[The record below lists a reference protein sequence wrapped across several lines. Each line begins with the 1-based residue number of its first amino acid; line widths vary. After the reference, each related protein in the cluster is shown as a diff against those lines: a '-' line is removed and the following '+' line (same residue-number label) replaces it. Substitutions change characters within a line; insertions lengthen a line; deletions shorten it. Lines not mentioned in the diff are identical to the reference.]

1 MQAQMLTLHRHT
13 PTLTVADPRGLAV
26 RSVGYCRSAIAGPLE
41 GRVNRTAYDGA
52 GRAVA
57 QWDPRLLAGVSVP
70 ANLATVYSL
79 SGKALST
86 TSVDAGWRA
95 SLLGEADQPVQGWD
109 GRGSQRRS
117 EYDDQ
122 LRPLAV
128 FEQALGD
135 RPLCTERLGYGGSDP
150 ACAER
155 NQCGQLIRHD
165 DSAGT
170 QWFAAFGLMGGLL
183 EQMRQFLSELDAP
196 DWPELV
202 ADRGKLLEPG
212 VGATTRSR
220 FNPVGEVI
228 EQIDAKTN
236 RQFFSQTVGGQLREV
251 RLQLPTDPAP
261 KTLVSAI
268 RYNAHGQIERET
280 AGNGVLTMLEYTAE
294 DGRLSRLQAKRG
306 NDDLQNL
313 HYEYDP
319 VGNVLSIEDAAL
331 PIRYFANQRIEPI
344 NRYRYDSLYQLI
356 EATGWEAGAAH
367 QGPSSSTS
375 ADPAAVGNYR
385 QTYRYDAGNNLLELT
400 HVGPQN
406 PGHRLAAAAHSNRC
420 LPVRNGVEPGE
431 EDFRN
436 GFDANGNLLN
446 LQPGQ
451 ALSWDLRN
459 QLCEVRPVE
468 RDSGPDDRERYLYGA
483 DGMRVRKVRSTHT
496 KAQTVIA
503 EVRYLPGLE
512 LRTHSGT
519 GEVLQVISVQAG
531 RGSVRVLHWEAQR
544 PAQIANDQ
552 QRYSLSDHLGSST
565 LELDHDAKIISQ
577 ERYYPFGGTAW
588 ADGEAVQVS
597 YKVVRYSG
605 KERDATGLYY
615 YGFRYYASSLQRWL
629 NPDPAGQVD
638 GLNIYRM
645 VRNNPVS
652 LKDSDGRQSD
662 FKNLFKPEQG
672 DLIFGMY
679 KIVER
684 RYLSSYARFIRR
696 GDVLGMYFTRKDTEG
711 LVGDL
716 AKMRSGYVSFEYLA
730 HLATEEGSGDLDE
743 LAHSLDDEG
752 WGNIVSKVEK
762 GHEYWSIKHDQI
774 KRQISNVGESYYE
787 TIRSSQDSLM
797 SSKVHRQFSQAF
809 AAELSGGKYSVSE
822 TFKKYHE
829 GDDKVF
835 LFKFVSR
842 ASKAGLSTILNSEG
856 TAVVHFMLDGL
867 DMGQVVNKTTPSLTS
882 SELRYLYRNR
892 GKLADK
898 VLFYQNGKLVDAPW
912 RADRSVWDRYKPK
925 SESSSG
931 V

>member
-1 MQAQMLTLHRHT
+1 MPVQTLTLHHHT

-57 QWDPRLLAGVSVP
+57 QWDPRLLAGVSAP

-109 GRGSQRRS
+109 GRGSLRRS

-135 RPLCTERLGYGGSDP
+135 RPLCAERFSYGSADP
-150 ACAER
+150 ACAAH

-165 DSAGT
+165 DPAGT
-170 QWFAAFGLMGGLL
+170 QWFAAFGLTGGLL
-183 EQMRQFLSELDAP
+183 EQTRQFLSALDAP
-196 DWPELV
+196 DWPEPV

-220 FNPVGEVI
+220 FNPLGEVI

-236 RQFFSQTVGGQLREV
+236 RQLFSQTVAGQLREV
-251 RLQLPTDPAP
+251 RLQLPKDPAP
-261 KTLVSAI
+261 KTLVSEI
-268 RYNAHGQIERET
+268 QYNAHGQIERET
-280 AGNGVLTMLEYTAE
+280 AGNGVLTTLEYAAE

-306 NDDLQNL
+306 NDELQNL
-313 HYEYDP
+313 RYEYDP

-344 NRYRYDSLYQLI
+344 NRYGYDSLYQLI

-367 QGPSSSTS
+367 QGPSSSVA

-385 QTYRYDAGNNLLELT
+385 QTYRYDAGNNLPELT

-406 PGHRLAAAAHSNRC
+406 PGHRLAAAAYSNRC

-459 QLCEVRPVE
+459 QLREVRPVE
-468 RDSGPDDRERYLYGA
+468 RDSGADDSERYFYGA

-496 KAQTVIA
+496 KAQTVTA
-503 EVRYLPGLE
+503 EVRYLPNLE

-519 GEVLQVISVQAG
+519 GEALQVISVQAG

-565 LELDHDAKIISQ
+565 LELDQDAKVISQ

-597 YKVVRYSG
+597 YKTVRYSG

-615 YGFRYYASSLQRWL
+615 YGFRYYMPWLQRWV
-629 NPDPAGQVD
+629 NPDPAGAID
-638 GLNIYRM
+638 GLNLYSMVGNSPISYRDADGLELLPSKAAGK
-645 VRNNPVS
+645 VKS
-652 LKDSDGRQSD
+652 GALKTLEIEVNT
-662 FKNLFKPEQG
+662 FNLFFFKAQLQKKTVKVLDG
-672 DLIFGMY
+672 ASGLY
-679 KIVER
+679 KGSDDFEVVEIGVGTR
-684 RYLSSYARFIRR
+684 EDQR
-696 GDVLGMYFTRKDTEG
+696 GRKESGVMDTEEMKGVLGNYRKKYAGLAKSPIVTKAKDAAKQKWNFKAGEYISELLSDSVSREGIIRVMDLMSGRKPDTRLFALINKSDRDKEPAQRKVYGFTMMTLTFPLENEDAELTVDFTVIDPGSQLSGEQLCRAIDEEGIAKDTLSLRGAGTYLTMNALSQVNETVN
-711 LVGDL
+711 LKKIRTQ
-716 AKMRSGYVSFEYLA
+716 AINPRSQAMAL
-730 HLATEEGSGDLDE
+730 
-743 LAHSLDDEG
+743 G
-752 WGNIVSKVEK
+752 WG
-762 GHEYWSIKHDQI
+762 
-774 KRQISNVGESYYE
+774 
-787 TIRSSQDSLM
+787 
-797 SSKVHRQFSQAF
+797 
-809 AAELSGGKYSVSE
+809 
-822 TFKKYHE
+822 
-829 GDDKVF
+829 
-835 LFKFVSR
+835 
-842 ASKAGLSTILNSEG
+842 
-856 TAVVHFMLDGL
+856 
-867 DMGQVVNKTTPSLTS
+867 
-882 SELRYLYRNR
+882 
-892 GKLADK
+892 
-898 VLFYQNGKLVDAPW
+898 DARPL
-912 RADRSVWDRYKPK
+912 
-925 SESSSG
+925 
-931 V
+931 

>member
-1 MQAQMLTLHRHT
+1 MNPGVDSHT
-13 PTLTVADPRGLAV
+13 PHLTVIDGRGLPV
-26 RSVGYCRSAIAGPLE
+26 RQVAYWRRDVSTLVPER
-41 GRVNRTAYDGA
+41 RVTAQQHDAA
-52 GRAVA
+52 GRLVA
-57 QWDPRLLAGVSVP
+57 QRDPRLLAP
-70 ANLATVYSL
+70 TERPNLSTVYSL
-79 SGKALST
+79 SGAVLLT
-86 TSVDAGWRA
+86 DSVDAGWR
-95 SLLGEADQPVQGWD
+95 LGLPGEAAQVLERWD
-109 GRGSQRRS
+109 GRGSHWQHEFDEQRRPTAI
-117 EYDDQ
+117 
-122 LRPLAV
+122 R
-128 FEQALGD
+128 EQTRGAGA
-135 RPLCTERLGYGGSDP
+135 TTVERLAYADNAP
-150 ACAER
+150 EFAER

-165 DSAGT
+165 DPAGT

-196 DWPELV
+196 DWPVLV
-202 ADRGKLLEPG
+202 ADRGKLFEPG

-251 RLQLPTDPAP
+251 RLQLPKDPAP
-261 KTLVSAI
+261 KTLVSEI
-268 RYNAHGQIERET
+268 QYNAHGQIERET
-280 AGNGVLTMLEYTAE
+280 AGNGVLTTLEYAAE

-344 NRYRYDSLYQLI
+344 NRYCYDSLYQLI

-451 ALSWDLRN
+451 ALRWDLRN
-459 QLCEVRPVE
+459 QLREVRPVE
-468 RDSGPDDRERYLYGA
+468 RDSGPDDRECYFYGA

-519 GEVLQVISVQAG
+519 GEVLQVISVQTG
-531 RGSVRVLHWEAQR
+531 RGSVRALHWEAQR

-565 LELDHDAKIISQ
+565 LELDHDAKVISQ

-588 ADGEAVQVS
+588 VDGEAVQVS
-597 YKVVRYSG
+597 YKTVRYSG

-615 YGFRYYASSLQRWL
+615 YGFRYYVAWQQRWL
-629 NPDPAGQVD
+629 NPDPAGEVD
-638 GLNIYRM
+638 GLNMYRM
-645 VRNNPVS
+645 VKSNPLTMQDVS
-652 LKDSDGRQSD
+652 
-662 FKNLFKPEQG
+662 
-672 DLIFGMY
+672 
-679 KIVER
+679 
-684 RYLSSYARFIRR
+684 
-696 GDVLGMYFTRKDTEG
+696 G
-711 LVGDL
+711 L
-716 AKMRSGYVSFEYLA
+716 A
-730 HLATEEGSGDLDE
+730 
-743 LAHSLDDEG
+743 
-752 WGNIVSKVEK
+752 
-762 GHEYWSIKHDQI
+762 
-774 KRQISNVGESYYE
+774 GESATYE
-787 TIRSSQDSLM
+787 VDLTRFSVGKLQD
-797 SSKVHRQFSQAF
+797 Q
-809 AAELSGGKYSVSE
+809 LSVTSVSE
-822 TFKKYHE
+822 F
-829 GDDKVF
+829 D
-835 LFKFVSR
+835 R
-842 ASKAGLSTILNSEG
+842 ASKRYVRSTSFTVVEVGADKSPVSAEQAKEAALLFRKTYENWAGDADDSPWAKLSLDVRAKFTRYSDQADNVLGALDRRFTEG
-856 TAVVHFMLDGL
+856 KTLPVAEDLRVRFFALVKNQEGEQARKIYGVLSVDVDTSDPKNIAVKFESP
-867 DMGQVVNKTTPSLTS
+867 TPSPWTRHDLLQQLVKSGKSGDRTPARGIGKFMAINAMVRITKNLTPA
-882 SELRYLYRNR
+882 RGFGPVRN
-892 GKLADK
+892 
-898 VLFYQNGKLVDAPW
+898 
-912 RADRSVWDRYKPK
+912 DRYIKEIRSYGGRTVAGK
-925 SESSSG
+925 
-931 V
+931 